1 MQIRAISNV
10 ISDLGEGPIWNRD
23 KNEITWVDITGK
35 KVHQSSFDLGVT
47 RTFELSTSPGSIVEK
62 SDGGYLVGTSEGFA
76 DLSTDGELIPMH
88 TFLDSTMRFND
99 GKVDAAGRF
108 WAGSMALDFSAH
120 RGSLYVV
127 EVDGTYRKVLG
138 QLTLSNG
145 MGWSP
150 DNSYFYLIES
160 IPGILKRFDFDLD
173 KGEIS
178 NPIDLITFDSSK
190 GIPDG
195 MSVSAKGFIVV
206 ALWDGSRLE
215 IYSSDGKKT
224 DEIKLPVKRPT
235 SCTFAGLDGA
245 TLIVTSAAQDL
256 DLIAQP
262 LSGKILA
269 VDGSG
274 LSGVPSRKYG
284 WK

>member
-1 MQIRAISNV
+1 MQIRAISKV

-23 KNEITWVDITGK
+23 TNEVTWVDITGK
-35 KVHQSSFDLGVT
+35 KIHQANFDSGVT
-47 RTFELSTSPGSIVEK
+47 RTFELSTSPGSIVAK
-62 SDGGYLVGTSEGFA
+62 SDGGYLLGTSEGFA
-76 DLSTDGELIPMH
+76 DLSTDDELIPRH

-108 WAGSMALDFSAH
+108 WAGSMALDFSAQ

-127 EVDGTYRKVLG
+127 EVDGTYRKVLD
-138 QLTLSNG
+138 QLTLPNG

-160 IPGILKRFDFDLD
+160 IPGILKRFDFDLN

-178 NPIDLITFDSSK
+178 NVIDLITFDSSK

-195 MSVSAKGFIVV
+195 MSVSTKGFIVV
-206 ALWDGSRLE
+206 ALWDGSRIE
-215 IYSSDGKKT
+215 IYSPDGKKM

-235 SCTFAGLDGA
+235 SCTFAGLDGT
-245 TLIVTSAAQDL
+245 TLIVTSAAQDI

-269 VDGSG
+269 IDGSG
-274 LSGVPSRKYG
+274 LSGAPSRKYG
-284 WK
+284 

>member
-10 ISDLGEGPIWNRD
+10 ISDLGEGPIWNQD
-23 KNEITWVDITGK
+23 TQEITWVDITGK
-35 KVHQSSFDLGVT
+35 KIHQSNFDSGVT
-47 RTFELSTSPGSIVEK
+47 RTFKLSISPGSIVEK
-62 SDGGYLVGTSEGFA
+62 RDGGYLIGTSEGFA
-76 DLSTDGELIPMH
+76 DLSTDGELIPRH

-99 GKVDAAGRF
+99 GKVDAVGRF
-108 WAGSMALDFSAH
+108 WAGSMALDFSAQ

-127 EVDGTYRKVLG
+127 EVDGTYRKVLD
-138 QLTLSNG
+138 QLTLPNG

-160 IPGILKRFDFDLD
+160 IPGVLRRFDFDLD

-178 NPIDLITFDSSK
+178 HPIDLMAFDSSK

-195 MSVSAKGFIVV
+195 MSVSKTGFIVV

-215 IYSSDGKKT
+215 IYSPEGKKI

-235 SCTFAGLDGA
+235 SCTFAGLDGT
-245 TLIVTSAAQDL
+245 TLIATSAAQDL
-256 DLIAQP
+256 DLLAQR

-269 VDGSG
+269 IDGSG
-274 LSGVPSRKYG
+274 LSGLPSRKYG
-284 WK
+284 

>member
-1 MQIRAISNV
+1 MQIRAISGV
-10 ISDLGEGPIWNRD
+10 VSDLGEGPIWNAD
-23 KNEITWVDITGK
+23 SNEVTWVDITGK
-35 KVHQSSFDLGVT
+35 KVHQSRFDSGVT

-62 SDGGYLVGTSEGFA
+62 SDGGYLAGTSEGFA
-76 DLSTDGELIPMH
+76 HLSSEGKLTPMH

-108 WAGSMALDFSAH
+108 WAGSMALDYSAH

-127 EVDGTYRKVLG
+127 EVDGSYRKTLD

-150 DNSYFYLIES
+150 DNRYFYLIDS
-160 IPGILKRFDFDLD
+160 IPGILKRFDFDLNR
-173 KGEIS
+173 GEIS
-178 NPIDLITFDSSK
+178 NPIELITFDSSK
-190 GIPDG
+190 GVPDG
-195 MSVSAKGFIVV
+195 MTVSTEGFIIV

-215 IYSSDGKKT
+215 VYSPDGKKMN
-224 DEIKLPVKRPT
+224 EIRLPIRRPT

-256 DLIAQP
+256 DLMAEP

-269 VDGSG
+269 IDGSG
-274 LSGVPSRKYG
+274 LSGLPSRKYG
-284 WK
+284 